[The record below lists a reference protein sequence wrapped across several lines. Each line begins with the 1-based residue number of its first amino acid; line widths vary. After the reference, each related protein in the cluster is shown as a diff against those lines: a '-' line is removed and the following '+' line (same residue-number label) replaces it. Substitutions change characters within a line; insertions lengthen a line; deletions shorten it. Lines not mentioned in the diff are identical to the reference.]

1 MAMDQSLEIPFIGMN
16 IHLPAILVFTMGIG
30 FWPISIWFSVCFLCF
45 AYLFFFG
52 FWGVPLILMPTFLL
66 WLWIKT
72 LVHAVKRSHSY
83 WPTDASSRISLR
95 CSVYQTCTNT
105 SPRMITPLSNWLV
118 MFFFSHGI
126 RPYTSRIFRG
136 PTISTR
142 RPAGITSCVPRAV
155 SLPELAPRQ
164 PKFRGRFAWVEKMD
178 VLPLQK
184 WRNTWWIVVD
194 WWTIIMI
201 LVW

>member
-1 MAMDQSLEIPFIGMN
+1 MKGKTSSVSSGSFGSQMMGVILRGGRSYHQPVSSRGENGAGSAIGFATKVPLCWWGCPIWFGLLCPFDWSDHMAMDQSLEIPFIGMN

-83 WPTDASSRISLR
+83 WPTDASSRISHR

-118 MFFFSHGI
+118 MFFSAMG
-126 RPYTSRIFRG
+126 
-136 PTISTR
+136 
-142 RPAGITSCVPRAV
+142 
-155 SLPELAPRQ
+155 
-164 PKFRGRFAWVEKMD
+164 
-178 VLPLQK
+178 
-184 WRNTWWIVVD
+184 
-194 WWTIIMI
+194 
-201 LVW
+201 